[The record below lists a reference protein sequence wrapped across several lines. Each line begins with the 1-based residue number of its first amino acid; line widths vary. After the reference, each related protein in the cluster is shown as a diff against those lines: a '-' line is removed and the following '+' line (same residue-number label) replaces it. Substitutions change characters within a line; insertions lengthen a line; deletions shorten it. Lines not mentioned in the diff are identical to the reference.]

1 MAITFQKQPLKYF
14 NVNEP
19 AIFEFSTDED
29 LGVNPTDLVAD
40 LLLKSNYSVREY
52 TIKNILPKYESGVFR
67 IDVAGY
73 LKSLML
79 DNFEFDFNSTVKNL
93 SVESYQIGVSI
104 HSENG
109 ADIFGDEYVFD
120 SGYIFDT
127 TFIFA
132 EQTPNDNTGEGTAH
146 FPIMG
151 QSKLAQPVRVQ
162 MDETKNNILAPR
174 YIEFAEGFA
183 NTLSVFVDDNT
194 VGPGGSVTVGGV
206 STSIPHTLGVATAV
220 ISDAQIAKMYLPALV
235 TTSLNNS
242 AIPVY
247 GIRYKE
253 DDCENTLQFR
263 FYTSYGGYCY
273 FYAPKAGT
281 TATRSKSD
289 FINNDFYN
297 AQELKSAQ
305 RQRSVDYKEAL
316 PLSGVKPLE
325 LEEAFKELL
334 ASPKVEVL
342 LPRGF
347 TECEVTG
354 NLNLRKFDFEYA
366 LSVTVSN
373 VNGITL

>member
-19 AIFEFSTDED
+19 VIFEFSTDED

-40 LLLKSNYSVREY
+40 LLLKSLYSVRKY

-67 IDVAGY
+67 IDVSGY

-79 DNFEFDFNSTVKNL
+79 DNFEFDFNSSNKQFTV
-93 SVESYQIGVSI
+93 EAYEIGVSI

-109 ADIFGDEYVFD
+109 ADIFADEYVFD

-127 TFIFA
+127 TFVFA
-132 EQTPNDNTGEGTAH
+132 EQTPNDNISGDFFA
-146 FPIMG
+146 IMG
-151 QSKLAQPVRVQ
+151 QNRLAEPLKAQL
-162 MDETKNNILAPR
+162 DETKNNILAPK
-174 YIEFAEGFA
+174 YIEFAEGFT
-183 NTLSVFVDDNT
+183 NTLSIFVDDNT
-194 VGPGGSVTVGGV
+194 VSVGGSVIIGGV
-206 STSIPHTLGVATAV
+206 SSSIPHTLGVATAI
-220 ISDAQIAKMYLPALV
+220 ISDAQIRKMQLPALI
-235 TTSLNNS
+235 TTSLNNP

-273 FYAPKAGT
+273 FFAPKSGT
-281 TATRSKSD
+281 TASRGKSD
-289 FINNDFYN
+289 FINNNFYN
-297 AQELKSAQ
+297 SQELKSAQ
-305 RQRSVDYKEAL
+305 KQRDVDYKESL
-316 PLSGVKPLE
+316 PLSGIKQLE
-325 LEEAFKELL
+325 LQEVFKELL

-354 NLNLRKFDFEYA
+354 SFNLRKLDFEYS
-366 LSVTVSN
+366 LNVSVAN
-373 VNGITL
+373 LNGITL

>member
-19 AIFEFSTDED
+19 AIFEFSTDAD

-40 LLLKSNYSVREY
+40 LLLKSQYSVREY

-67 IDVAGY
+67 IDVSGY

-79 DNFEFDFNSTVKNL
+79 DNFEFDFNSSNKQFTV
-93 SVESYQIGVSI
+93 EYFQIGFAI

-127 TFIFA
+127 TFVFA
-132 EQTPNDNTGEGTAH
+132 EQTPNDNAEGFF

-162 MDETKNNILAPR
+162 MDDELNNILAPK
-174 YIEFAEGFA
+174 YVEFAEGFS
-183 NTLSVFVDDNT
+183 NTLSIFVDDN
-194 VGPGGSVTVGGV
+194 VAGPGSVVSVDGV
-206 STSIPHTLGVATAV
+206 TSAIPVTLGVATAV
-220 ISDAQIAKMYLPALV
+220 ISDAQVAKMYLPALI
-235 TTSLNNS
+235 TTSLNNE

-281 TATRSKSD
+281 TATRGKSD

-305 RQRSVDYKEAL
+305 RQRSVEYKEAL

-325 LEEAFKELL
+325 LEETFKELL
-334 ASPKVEVL
+334 ASPKVEIL

>member
-19 AIFEFSTDED
+19 AIFEFVSDAD

-40 LLLKSNYSVREY
+40 LLLKSNYSDREY
-52 TIKNILPKYESGVFR
+52 TVKNILPKYESGVFR
-67 IDVAGY
+67 IDVSGY

-79 DNFEFDFNSTVKNL
+79 DNFEFDFNSSNKQYT
-93 SVESYQIGVSI
+93 VESYQVGVSI

-127 TFIFA
+127 TFVFA
-132 EQTPNDNTGEGTAH
+132 EQTPNDNTGEGTEF

-151 QSKLAQPVRVQ
+151 QSKVAQPVKAQ
-162 MDETKNNILAPR
+162 YDEGLNNILAPK
-174 YIEFAEGFA
+174 YVEFAEGFT
-183 NTLSVFVDDNT
+183 NTLSIFVHDNT
-194 VGPGGSVTVGGV
+194 VGPGGSVSVGGV
-206 STSIPHTLGVATAV
+206 ASSIPHTLGVATAL
-220 ISDAQIAKMYLPALV
+220 ISDAQIAEMYLPALI
-235 TTSLNNS
+235 TTSLNNP

-263 FYTSYGGYCY
+263 YFTSYGGYCY
-273 FYAPKAGT
+273 FFAPKAGT
-281 TATRSKSD
+281 TANRGKSD
-289 FINNDFYN
+289 FINNAFYN
-297 AQELKSAQ
+297 AQELTSAQ
-305 RQRSVDYKEAL
+305 RQREVEYKETL
-316 PLSGVKPLE
+316 PLSGVKQLE

-342 LPRGF
+342 LPRGY
-347 TECEVTG
+347 TECEVSG
-354 NLNLRKFDFEYA
+354 NMNLRKFDFEYS
-366 LSVTVSN
+366 LN
-373 VNGITL
+373 VAVANPKGITL